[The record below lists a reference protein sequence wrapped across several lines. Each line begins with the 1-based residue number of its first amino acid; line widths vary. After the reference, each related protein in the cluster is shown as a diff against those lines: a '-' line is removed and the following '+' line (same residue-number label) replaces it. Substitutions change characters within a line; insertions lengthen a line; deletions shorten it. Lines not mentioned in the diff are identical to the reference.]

1 MTMPRDTLTEDTI
14 LPLVR
19 DLRIHWCVHAYG
31 SIVSTNDTAKRLAGS
46 SAPEGTL
53 VVAETQTGGHGR
65 RGNVWESPP
74 GGLWF
79 SFVLRPHLPPDRASG
94 LSIVAAVAVARTVIG
109 LAGLDARIKWPNDI
123 FIGGRKLA
131 GVMVVSAGEGALVV
145 GVGVNANVLERE
157 LPDPRWYEATSLL
170 RESGESCERA
180 AFLARILAEFESR
193 YFAYRG
199 PDHAE
204 LIDEWKRLS
213 LVIGE
218 AVTATVG
225 RETVQGTVFGL
236 EDDGGIVLRLADGRH
251 RKLLP
256 TGDVT
261 LSVRK

>member
-1 MTMPRDTLTEDTI
+1 MLRDMLTEDTI

-19 DLRIHWCVHAYG
+19 DLRIRWRVHAYG
-31 SIVSTNDTAKRLAGS
+31 SIVSTNDTAKRLAGAG
-46 SAPEGTL
+46 APEGTL

-65 RGNVWESPP
+65 RGSVWESPP

-79 SFVLRPHLPPDRASG
+79 SFVVRPHLPPERASG
-94 LSIVAAVAVARTVIG
+94 LSVVAAVAVARTVIDC
-109 LAGLDARIKWPNDI
+109 AGLDARIKWPNDV
-123 FIGGRKLA
+123 FVGGRKLA
-131 GVMVVSAGEGALVV
+131 GVMILSAGDGALVV
-145 GVGVNANVLERE
+145 GVGVNANVPEGK
-157 LPDPRWYEATSLL
+157 LPDPKWYEATSLL
-170 RESGESCERA
+170 RETGESCGRA
-180 AFLARILAEFESR
+180 ALLARVLAEFESR

-199 PDHAE
+199 PDHGDLLE
-204 LIDEWKRLS
+204 EWRELS

-225 RETVQGTVFGL
+225 DETVQGTVFGL
-236 EDDGGIVLRLADGRH
+236 EDDGGIVLRLADGSH

>member
-1 MTMPRDTLTEDTI
+1 MARDTLTEDAI
-14 LPLVR
+14 LPLLR
-19 DLRIHWCVHAYG
+19 DRRIRWRVHAYG
-31 SIVSTNDTAKRLAGS
+31 SIVSTNDTAKRLAVTG
-46 SAPEGTL
+46 APEGTL
-53 VVAETQTGGHGR
+53 VVAETQTGGRGR
-65 RGNVWESPP
+65 RGNAWESPP

-79 SFVLRPHLPPDRASG
+79 SFVLRPHLPPDRATG
-94 LSIVAAVAVARTVIG
+94 LSVVAAVAVARTVIG
-109 LAGLDARIKWPNDI
+109 FAGVNARIKWPNDV
-123 FIGGRKLA
+123 FVGGRKLA

-145 GVGVNANVLERE
+145 GVGINANVPERE
-157 LPDPRWYEATSLL
+157 LPVPKGYEATSLL
-170 RESGESCERA
+170 REAGESCDRA
-180 AFLARILAEFESR
+180 ALLARVLAEFESR

-204 LIDEWKRLS
+204 LLDEWKRLS

-225 RETVQGTVFGL
+225 DETVRGTVFGL

-261 LSVRK
+261 LSVTK

>member
-1 MTMPRDTLTEDTI
+1 MPRDALTEDTI
-14 LPLVR
+14 LPLLCDR
-19 DLRIHWCVHAYG
+19 RIRWRVHAYG
-31 SIVSTNDTAKRLAGS
+31 SIVSTNDTAKRLAISG
-46 SAPEGTL
+46 APEGTL

-79 SFVLRPHLPPDRASG
+79 SFVLRPHLPPDRAGG
-94 LSIVAAVAVARTVIG
+94 LSVVAAVAVARTVIDLVG
-109 LAGLDARIKWPNDI
+109 PSARIKWPNDI
-123 FIGGRKLA
+123 FVGGRKLA

-145 GVGVNANVLERE
+145 GVGVNANVPERE
-157 LPDPRWYEATSLL
+157 LPDPKWYEATSLL
-170 RESGESCERA
+170 REAGESCDRA
-180 AFLARILAEFESR
+180 ALLARILAEFESR

-199 PDHAE
+199 PGHAE
-204 LIDEWKRLS
+204 LMEEWRRLS

-225 RETVQGTVFGL
+225 DETVQGTVFGL
-236 EDDGGIVLRLADGRH
+236 EDDGGVVLRLADGRH

>member
-1 MTMPRDTLTEDTI
+1 MMPRDTLTEDTI

-19 DLRIHWCVHAYG
+19 DLRICWRVHAYG
-31 SIVSTNDTAKRLAGS
+31 SIVSTNDTAKRLAVAC
-46 SAPEGTL
+46 APEGTL

-65 RGNVWESPP
+65 RGSTWESPP

-94 LSIVAAVAVARTVIG
+94 LSIVAAVAVAQTVIG
-109 LAGLDARIKWPNDI
+109 FAGVSARIKWPNDI
-123 FIGGRKLA
+123 FVGGRKLA

-145 GVGVNANVLERE
+145 GVGVNANVPECE
-157 LPDPRWYEATSLL
+157 LPAPKWYEATSLL
-170 RESGESCERA
+170 REAGESCDRA
-180 AFLARILAEFESR
+180 ALLARVLAEFESR

-204 LIDEWKRLS
+204 LMDEWKRLS

-218 AVTATVG
+218 AVTVTVG
-225 RETVQGTVFGL
+225 DETVLGTVFGL
-236 EDDGGIVLRLADGRH
+236 EDDGGIVIRLADGKH

-256 TGDVT
+256 IGDVT